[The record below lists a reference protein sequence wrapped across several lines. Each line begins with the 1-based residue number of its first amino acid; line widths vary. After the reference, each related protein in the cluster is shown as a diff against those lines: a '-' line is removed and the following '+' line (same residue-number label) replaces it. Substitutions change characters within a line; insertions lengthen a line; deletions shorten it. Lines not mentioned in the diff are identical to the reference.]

1 MKTEQQIEILKQAL
15 SKFGVPQRDYS
26 LKGYSEDRICLDYN
40 QEQWHVY
47 MAERG
52 HKRDIYQNR
61 DADSAVMNFI
71 DRLVDDETETKSIY
85 DYYKSLSNRPS
96 HTPNNEIKKV
106 VHVSISNSKD
116 SISTYPIGRIE
127 KVACKA
133 APMLAHKNF
142 TFAYKSVPPAA
153 FPRHKSGYIGNKGH
167 QSGNHKKNKDGLL
180 VSDKTSPFRP
190 FKNGARQ

>member
-71 DRLVDDETETKSIY
+71 DRLADDETETKEIY
-85 DYYKSLSNRPS
+85 DYYKSLSNKPL

-116 SISTYPIGRIE
+116 AISTHTIGKIK

-133 APMLAHKNF
+133 APMLAHKKR
-142 TFAYKSVPPAA
+142 TFAYTSMPTFA
-153 FPRHKSGYIGNKGH
+153 FPRRKSDHIVSKGH
-167 QSGNHKKNKDGLL
+167 QSENRKKK
-180 VSDKTSPFRP
+180 
-190 FKNGARQ
+190 